1 MNGLKV
7 TDDIQVRKWM
17 ERSLDGVLSDLPSAI
32 ISGHTTRLFAKAA
45 RSEAQR
51 LYNLGAPWLCLL
63 LNQEFRKMRATGP
76 FTDDLSPRNL
86 KATRSQP
93 KG

>member
-32 ISGHTTRLFAKAA
+32 ISGHTTRLYAETAY
-45 RSEAQR
+45 SEAQR
-51 LYNLGAPWLCLL
+51 LYNLGEPWLRRM
-63 LNQEFRKMRATGP
+63 LNKEFPEMHPTTSC
-76 FTDDLSPRNL
+76 TDELSPNSP
-86 KATRSQP
+86 KDTKSQA
-93 KG
+93 KD